1 MYFVHGLYGMEVEKI
16 LQEVDAFLADH
27 EGEIIILD
35 FQHFYSFT
43 KENHSYLMTIINS
56 YFGSR
61 MCPTSHTLTHVTLR
75 WMKEKGYQVIVIY
88 RNDAAAG
95 VPVYW
100 PSNSWPTPWPETT
113 VISTMIAFLEEKITF
128 RPIDTGFVTQCVL
141 TPDVKFFLK
150 HCFSSLEEKCGKPCN
165 KAIIPW
171 LQKQQPGS
179 KGVNIVISDFIQMDN
194 IPFCKTVIQLNAS
207 LLQEVKKSS
216 Q

>member
-1 MYFVHGLYGMEVEKI
+1 VHGLYGMEVEKI

-43 KENHSYLMTIINS
+43 KENHSYLMTVIDS

-61 MCPTSHTLTHVTLR
+61 MCPTSHTLTHITLH

-88 RNDAAAG
+88 RNNAAAG

-100 PSNSWPTPWPETT
+100 PSNRWPTPWPETT
-113 VISTMIAFLEEKITF
+113 SISTMIAFLEEKMAS
-128 RPIDTGFVTQCVL
+128 RPMDAGFVTQCVL
-141 TPDVKFFLK
+141 TPDMTFFLK
-150 HCFSSLEEKCGKPCN
+150 HVFSSLEEKCGKPCN

-179 KGVNIVISDFIQMDN
+179 KGVNIVISDFIKMDN
-194 IPFCKTVIQLNAS
+194 IPFCKTVIQLNAR
-207 LLQEVKKSS
+207 LLQQVNMSS

>member
-1 MYFVHGLYGMEVEKI
+1 MLYGMEIEKI

-43 KENHSYLMTIINS
+43 KENHSYLMTVIGS

-61 MCPTSHTLTHVTLR
+61 MCPTSHTLTHVTLQ
-75 WMKEKGYQVIVIY
+75 WMKEKGCQVIVIY
-88 RNDAAAG
+88 RNSAAAG

-100 PSNSWPTPWPETT
+100 PSNRWPTPWPETT
-113 VISTMIAFLEEKITF
+113 SIKTMIAFLEEKMAI
-128 RPIDTGFVTQCVL
+128 RPVDTGFVTQCVL
-141 TPDVKFFLK
+141 TPDRKFFLM
-150 HCFSSLEEKCGKPCN
+150 HVFSSLEEKCGKPCN

-171 LQKQQPGS
+171 LQRQQPGS
-179 KGVNIVISDFIQMDN
+179 KGVNIVISDFIKMEN

-207 LLQEVKKSS
+207 LLQEVKMSS

>member
-1 MYFVHGLYGMEVEKI
+1 MEVEKI

-27 EGEIIILD
+27 EGEIIVLD

-43 KENHSYLMTIINS
+43 TEDHSYLMTVIGN

-61 MCPTSHTLTHVTLR
+61 MCPTSRTLTHVTLH
-75 WMKEKGYQVIVIY
+75 WMKENGYQVIVIY
-88 RNDAAAG
+88 RDNAAAG
-95 VPVYW
+95 VPAYW
-100 PSNSWPTPWPETT
+100 SSDRWPTPWPETT
-113 VISTMIAFLEEKITF
+113 SISTMIAFLEERMAS
-128 RPIDTGFVTQCVL
+128 RPTDTGFVTQCVI
-141 TPDVKFFLK
+141 TPDVKFFFK

-171 LQKQQPGS
+171 LQKEHPGP
-179 KGVNIVISDFIQMDN
+179 KGVNIVISDFIKMEN

-207 LLQEVKKSS
+207 LLQEVKMSS